1 MTRRTM
7 NAIEMG
13 LRNNPKMAL
22 LERTVNLTNTTT
34 LRPPWI
40 QAGCCARGCR
50 RSTICRNPV
59 STVDPLTRNC
69 DVFLYE
75 SDHHHYRPFCLC
87 DDSLCACVRFS
98 GSVGSTTLGTDERF
112 SAASHPDRSALPG
125 AADSMGRDF
134 AGRPV
139 ALVHEAMARTPER
152 LRPPDR
158 VEERAPGHER
168 QRTISS

>member
-22 LERTVNLTNTTT
+22 LDRTVNLTNTTT
-34 LRPPWI
+34 LGPPWI
-40 QAGCCARGCR
+40 QASCARGCR

-75 SDHHHYRPFCLC
+75 SDHQHYRPLCLC
-87 DDSLCACVRFS
+87 HDSLCACARS
-98 GSVGSTTLGTDERF
+98 GSVGSSKLGTD
-112 SAASHPDRSALPG
+112 
-125 AADSMGRDF
+125 
-134 AGRPV
+134 
-139 ALVHEAMARTPER
+139 
-152 LRPPDR
+152 
-158 VEERAPGHER
+158 
-168 QRTISS
+168 